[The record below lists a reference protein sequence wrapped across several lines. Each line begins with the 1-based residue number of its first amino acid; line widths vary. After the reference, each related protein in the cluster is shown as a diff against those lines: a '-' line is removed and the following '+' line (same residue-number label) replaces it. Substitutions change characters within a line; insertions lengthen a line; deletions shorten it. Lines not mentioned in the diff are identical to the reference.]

1 MAKVEDNL
9 LTLGLRGKVGNLI
22 FRRRGNKTTVYILS
36 DRKTALSEKEKQNR
50 QHFSEAVAQ
59 ARQAISNE
67 TDRQR
72 FEILAKKEGKESAY
86 SAAISYYLKQIH

>member
-22 FRRRGNKTTVYILS
+22 FRRRGNKTTVYILPG
-36 DRKTALSEKEKQNR
+36 RKTALSEKEKKIR

-67 TDRQR
+67 PDRQR

-86 SAAISYYLKQIH
+86 SAAISYYLKQNR